1 MCMQCEVAGMPP
13 STVSMSTFATLG
25 EALKYA
31 NHKAWVYDAKKI
43 VLALHSMGIVDLNE
57 GNNGIWGQA

>member
-1 MCMQCEVAGMPP
+1 MCMQCEVAGIPP
-13 STVSMSTFATLG
+13 ATVGMRTFEKLSD
-25 EALKYA
+25 ALAYA

>member
-1 MCMQCEVAGMPP
+1 MCMQCETVGIPP
-13 STVSMSTFATLG
+13 STVGMKTFESLG

-43 VLALHSMGIVDLNE
+43 VVALHSMGVVDLNK
-57 GNNGIWGQA
+57 GNSGLWGQV